1 MFLLLF
7 SLFYLITFAYQQIK
21 LYLLTYYSNEH
32 KNLVVVVRAEMTRA
46 YRVKGKKRKNVEK
59 YHREEEDGE
68 QVQPKKPNLQNKEE
82 PSQTPTPIITEENN
96 NNELVGIPIAPSTE
110 NNSEKPGVTFILER
124 ASLEVAKVGKVLL
137 FFFYYMDL
145 GHVWIQLIELI
156 Y

>member
-1 MFLLLF
+1 
-7 SLFYLITFAYQQIK
+7 
-21 LYLLTYYSNEH
+21 
-32 KNLVVVVRAEMTRA
+32 MTRA
-46 YRVKGKKRKNVEK
+46 YSVKGKKRENKDVVEK
-59 YHREEEDGE
+59 YHRKEEEEEDEE

>member
-1 MFLLLF
+1 MN
-7 SLFYLITFAYQQIK
+7 K
-21 LYLLTYYSNEH
+21 LNYIYLLIIHTNIKIS
-32 KNLVVVVRAEMTRA
+32 LVVVRAEMTRA

-59 YHREEEDGE
+59 YHREEEEEEKDGE